1 MIKASKLH
9 VTDPLVAVGG
19 YGWKRF
25 VNEESFVGDEEREML
40 KLGKVGG
47 GGKGVER
54 EREREKIMI
63 MNKNN
68 I

>member
-1 MIKASKLH
+1 
-9 VTDPLVAVGG
+9 VE
-19 YGWKRF
+19 RF

-47 GGKGVER
+47 ERKKNRVKKRER
-54 EREREKIMI
+54 ERERIMI
-63 MNKNN
+63 INKNN

>member
-9 VTDPLVAVGG
+9 VTNPLVAVGG

-47 GGKGVER
+47 GGK
-54 EREREKIMI
+54 EKKIR
-63 MNKNN
+63 
-68 I
+68 

>member
-1 MIKASKLH
+1 
-9 VTDPLVAVGG
+9 VE
-19 YGWKRF
+19 RF

-47 GGKGVER
+47 GEKKKSGEEER
-54 EREREKIMI
+54 EREREREMI
-63 MNKNN
+63 INKNN